1 MRDARVRCL
10 LQPGSDPISKTG
22 RVIRCY
28 PNIFVHMEEF
38 DLIPVDMFL
47 KERCDE
53 WELGVAC
60 RRNDPRPAVCRDRL
74 LDDLR
79 RARRCCRSRAFRR
92 PMHFHARLASLKLS
106 KQSMQGPIVDLD
118 P

>member
-1 MRDARVRCL
+1 
-10 LQPGSDPISKTG
+10 
-22 RVIRCY
+22 
-28 PNIFVHMEEF
+28 
-38 DLIPVDMFL
+38 
-47 KERCDE
+47 
-53 WELGVAC
+53 
-60 RRNDPRPAVCRDRL
+60 VCRDRL